1 MIPGDIFCN
10 LISHRHGEYKALLS
24 TKVLYWVVMQQVMM
38 LSDVVMFES
47 RFILRSVITLVR
59 ASSLQCI
66 TKFPW
71 IVDSFLP
78 AANFGFVNNFGSE
91 FGSQFFSS
99 YMLLDIVLGS
109 LRLADVYTAF

>member
-1 MIPGDIFCN
+1 MPGDIFCN

-47 RFILRSVITLVR
+47 RFILRRVITLVK
-59 ASSLQCI
+59 AYISSSLQCI

-78 AANFGFVNNFGSE
+78 AANFGLSE
-91 FGSQFFSS
+91 FGGQFFSS
-99 YMLLDIVLGS
+99 YVLLDIVLGS